1 MRYDRGFSFGSHCYL
16 ALAFESSDT
25 QSFPLTPSLFLQIQ
39 VARVERAAK
48 ECSPCERGAML
59 RAWLA
64 ALHALDAADA
74 EADPS
79 EDAKEKDVFEKAD
92 AKKNEK
98 ADEESA
104 ARAETPKDLPGPP
117 DDAASSSKDKTTTT
131 TSPGVDV
138 ETPPP
143 LDVSSTSQTEVPE
156 VPPSPNV
163 SESKSDEHEWSTVS
177 FPPEEQ
183 KAYREAR
190 YASED
195 RATVSLD
202 IGLTDPG
209 DFFGDAATKTPPLE
223 FKLASDES
231 GNGDHH
237 HQPPRDF
244 RDVLLKSKCLENL
257 VMSFTET
264 PATPET
270 MRLFHELLTEL
281 VLPAGCNDVETRD
294 GGFPGDAPEET
305 RLVAARNSSKEGDDS
320 FFSLST
326 TKVRSDDTETHS
338 SLSPGSARV
347 AHAICQSISDT
358 GSCLRVRICIS
369 H

>member
-117 DDAASSSKDKTTTT
+117 DDAASSSKEQTTTT

-143 LDVSSTSQTEVPE
+143 LDVSSTSQTDVPE
-156 VPPSPNV
+156 VPPSPT
-163 SESKSDEHEWSTVS
+163 STS
-177 FPPEEQ
+177 GPP
-183 KAYREAR
+183 
-190 YASED
+190 
-195 RATVSLD
+195 
-202 IGLTDPG
+202 
-209 DFFGDAATKTPPLE
+209 F
-223 FKLASDES
+223 
-231 GNGDHH
+231 
-237 HQPPRDF
+237 
-244 RDVLLKSKCLENL
+244 
-257 VMSFTET
+257 
-264 PATPET
+264 
-270 MRLFHELLTEL
+270 
-281 VLPAGCNDVETRD
+281 
-294 GGFPGDAPEET
+294 
-305 RLVAARNSSKEGDDS
+305 
-320 FFSLST
+320 
-326 TKVRSDDTETHS
+326 
-338 SLSPGSARV
+338 LSPQKNRKRTAKPGTRPRIARPFRL
-347 AHAICQSISDT
+347 ISD
-358 GSCLRVRICIS
+358 
-369 H
+369 